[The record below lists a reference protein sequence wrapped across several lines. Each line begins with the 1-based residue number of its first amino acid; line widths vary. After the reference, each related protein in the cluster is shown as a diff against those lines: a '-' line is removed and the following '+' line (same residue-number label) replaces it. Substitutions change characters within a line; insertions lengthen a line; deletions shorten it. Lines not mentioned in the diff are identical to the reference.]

1 MVLPFYTPW
10 KHQKTLRVSDVFR
23 GYWKAIPSCNGFS
36 QKSFNKSLKWIQRYL
51 FGLIIPEPNLVPKW
65 LICPTWEP
73 TSFSCTSWYLSYYQ
87 TWKKLL
93 GQSYK
98 NKLGLF
104 APNKFFPKTNN
115 INLIYLS
122 LPFLLQNW
130 KKKALEQILSY
141 DDKLFFIFDKAQND
155 HFPKQEFFW
164 KSHATFI
171 AWNKKKCYS
180 RSRVMR
186 AHLLPAKKSPLCPKQ
201 ELLERNNSYN
211 LHVPLDL
218 FHCVKFKKNF
228 LSVSK
233 VLRMYHFRILRYIS
247 LLKLSHNPAKIVI
260 LAQKGIF
267 GEI

>member
-1 MVLPFYTPW
+1 MAHMPHMRTNKFLVYFVIPFI
-10 KHQKTLRVSDVFR
+10 L
-23 GYWKAIPSCNGFS
+23 
-36 QKSFNKSLKWIQRYL
+36 
-51 FGLIIPEPNLVPKW
+51 PNL
-65 LICPTWEP
+65 
-73 TSFSCTSWYLSYYQ
+73 
-87 TWKKLL
+87 KKIVRAEL
-93 GQSYK
+93 K

-141 DDKLFFIFDKAQND
+141 DDKLFFIFNKAQND

-180 RSRVMR
+180 ISRVMR

-233 VLRMYHFRILRYIS
+233 VLGMYHFRILRYIS
-247 LLKLSHNPAKIVI
+247 LLKLSHNPAKIAI
-260 LAQKGIF
+260 LTQKGIF